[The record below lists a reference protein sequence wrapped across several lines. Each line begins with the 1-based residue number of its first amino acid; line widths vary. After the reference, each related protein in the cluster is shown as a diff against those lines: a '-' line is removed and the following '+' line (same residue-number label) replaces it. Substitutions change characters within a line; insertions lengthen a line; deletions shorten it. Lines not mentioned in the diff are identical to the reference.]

1 MADMNQS
8 RVTRRRDFPLVT
20 AIQNHDLA
28 TVRHLL
34 DRKVSPNEPYD
45 APPLIHAIQHKALD
59 IVQLL
64 YEYHVQGY
72 VGEHGDTEIHVA
84 ASFGHLPILEFI
96 WHQQQGDS
104 GQRGNLHRSN
114 LSGQTPLHHAAAS
127 GSLDCVRF
135 LLHEGADVNASA
147 DHGMTPLHCAA
158 KRPRGREIAELL
170 LEAGAQA
177 DAVTSEGESA
187 IFTAI
192 ASHSDVISVLLRAG
206 ASLSPRK
213 RYNETV
219 AHLVAYHGPLSLLP
233 VLMDAGVEMT
243 ARSTTSSTILHRAA
257 EAGHLDTIQW
267 ILQHTGLAADE
278 ANDYGWTPLHFA
290 VTGNHLSTV
299 KFLVEQG
306 ADVAAVTRIP
316 KNASALHLAAYF
328 SGADVKLSIADETA
342 LLSYL
347 LAQGTID
354 RDVSVLA
361 GASGPGEMLLEHF
374 YVDSENGVQDQVTPL
389 DCAAEIGSI
398 PKVQLLLA
406 AGADINAQSPGKG
419 WTVLHRE
426 AEPDAMMRFLIQ
438 NGADYRAAKP
448 IRDLLVETGVYTED
462 LEGDMDWRVVA
473 PLMKGVRRFSAVH
486 F

>member
-1 MADMNQS
+1 
-8 RVTRRRDFPLVT
+8 
-20 AIQNHDLA
+20 
-28 TVRHLL
+28 
-34 DRKVSPNEPYD
+34 
-45 APPLIHAIQHKALD
+45 
-59 IVQLL
+59 
-64 YEYHVQGY
+64 
-72 VGEHGDTEIHVA
+72 
-84 ASFGHLPILEFI
+84 
-96 WHQQQGDS
+96 
-104 GQRGNLHRSN
+104 
-114 LSGQTPLHHAAAS
+114 
-127 GSLDCVRF
+127 
-135 LLHEGADVNASA
+135 
-147 DHGMTPLHCAA
+147 
-158 KRPRGREIAELL
+158 

-206 ASLSPRK
+206 ASLSLRN

-219 AHLVAYHGPLSLLP
+219 AHLAAYHGPLSLLP

-290 VTGNHLSTV
+290 VTGNHPSAV

-328 SGADVKLSIADETA
+328 SGADVKVSIADETA

-354 RDVSVLA
+354 VSARADESLLIGGFIATQRDVSVLA

-374 YVDSENGVQDQVTPL
+374 YMDSESGGQDQDQVTPL

-438 NGADYRAAKP
+438 NGADVRIKDHQGHNAVHFLCYYYRAAKP

-486 F
+486 FR